1 MSEMSPL
8 PSYADLTDALDK
20 IQSPLHPSEV
30 HGLIC
35 GIICIAES
43 GAEDHWE
50 NLIKGPK
57 SSKQSSEVLRQLY
70 TASFEEISQF
80 SFEFALEL
88 PDTGTDITARAE
100 CLGLWCQGFLTGLEQ
115 ASSPI
120 TERTSEEVKDALN
133 DLTEIAQVKYEDISS
148 NDEDET
154 AYFELVEYVRLVV
167 LMIYHDLNTE
177 APPGEEN
184 ILH

>member
-8 PSYADLTDALDK
+8 PSYTDLTDALEK
-20 IQSPLHPSEV
+20 TQSPLHASEV

-35 GIICIAES
+35 GIICIAEG
-43 GAEDHWE
+43 GAENQWE
-50 NLIKGPK
+50 TLVEGPK
-57 SSKQSSEVLRQLY
+57 KNKQSTELLRQLY

-80 SFEFALEL
+80 SFEFALLL
-88 PDTGTDITARAE
+88 PETDTDINSRAE
-100 CLGLWCQGFLTGLEQ
+100 CLGFWCQGFLTGLEQ
-115 ASSPI
+115 ASTSI
-120 TERTSEEVKDALN
+120 EERTSEEVKDALN
-133 DLTEIAQVKYEDISS
+133 DLTEIAQVQYEDIAST
-148 NDEDET
+148 DEDET

-184 ILH
+184 LLH